1 MTKIAF
7 QQNSPRGTATVDS
20 SQVLIGV
27 DGTIYV
33 YTGPSSDNRIVPL
46 EPERCAALEQHF
58 GGVLRDAV
66 AAMKALDDG

>member
-1 MTKIAF
+1 MTEITF
-7 QQNSPRGTATVDS
+7 EQRSPSGRATVDS
-20 SQVLIGV
+20 SNVLIAT

-33 YTGPSSDNRIVPL
+33 YTGPASDNRIVPL

-66 AAMKALDDG
+66 DAVKALD

>member
-1 MTKIAF
+1 MAIIKF
-7 QQNSPRGTATVDS
+7 VQRSPSGNATVDS

-58 GGVLRDAV
+58 GGVLRDAIDAV
-66 AAMKALDDG
+66 TALD